1 MNYAE
6 IIEAFKE
13 LLRGGATSKDL
24 LILAANFRRKH
35 IEMELFDDFNGI
47 IQDGVFKGVKLS
59 PATHD
64 SVLTPKILG
73 TYEIEIA
80 KYVKHFAEQSRV
92 FIDIGC
98 ADGYYTSGIAA
109 NTNIEKVVGID
120 ISSEA
125 LEIATKSAKQNQ
137 IIKKCIFKNKLKNA
151 LPHLESGC
159 FVMIDVD
166 GSEREVLDELSA
178 YIQASQLRK
187 INILME
193 TDFDKNKQ
201 SNKQT
206 LAEKIINLGW
216 TISEIVDCDPL
227 CQSRFSPLAR
237 RVYSSYLDQMICAM
251 ERGFSN
257 QSWIIARTT

>member
-1 MNYAE
+1 MTYAE

-13 LLRGGATSKDL
+13 LLRSGATSKDL
-24 LILAANFRRKH
+24 LILAANFRRKY
-35 IEMELFDDFNGI
+35 IERELFNDFNGI

-59 PATHD
+59 PEAHD
-64 SVLTPKILG
+64 SVLTPKIFG

-80 KYVKHFAEQSRV
+80 TYVQHFAEQARV

-109 NTNIEKVVGID
+109 NTSVEKVVGID

-125 LEIATKSAKQNQ
+125 LKIATDSAKLNQ
-137 IIKKCIFKNKLKNA
+137 IIKKCFFETKLTKG

-166 GSEREVLDELSA
+166 GSEREVLSELST
-178 YIQASQLRK
+178 YIKASKLRK
-187 INILME
+187 INILIE

-201 SNKQT
+201 SNKQF
-206 LAEKIINLGW
+206 LVEEMINLGW

-227 CQSRFSPLAR
+227 CHSKFSPLAR
-237 RVYSSYLDQMICAM
+237 RIYSSYLDQMVCAM
-251 ERGFSN
+251 ERGYSN
-257 QSWIIARTT
+257 QSWIIAKTA